1 MEIQELARAIGLD
14 GETAAHVA
22 RHQQAASQRPINTNG
37 LSPISASDLR
47 LTTRPT
53 RHISNSLLTPSP
65 QAPAPDSCQACGGIG
80 WYKEAVPVSHPH
92 FGKLFPCRC
101 TQAVQAKR
109 AQQERSAVLDRLA
122 SELGTL
128 ARCTLTNYDVQ
139 LPKAKAHQRCLE
151 QARKAVAAYAE
162 NPGDRWLYLHG
173 PVGTGKSHLAAA
185 AAHVLAEVYDQDA
198 YYRSVPDMIDAIR
211 SGYRE
216 GDYDARLEA
225 VKSVPI
231 LVLDDLGTEDPT
243 PKALAL
249 LFQIVQYRAIRDSI
263 TLITSNLSL
272 DQYAGIDDRIAS
284 RIRGRSLIIPV
295 ISEDARA
302 LLASTRRSPQ

>member
-1 MEIQELARAIGLD
+1 M
-14 GETAAHVA
+14 
-22 RHQQAASQRPINTNG
+22 
-37 LSPISASDLR
+37 
-47 LTTRPT
+47 
-53 RHISNSLLTPSP
+53 
-65 QAPAPDSCQACGGIG
+65 
-80 WYKEAVPVSHPH
+80 
-92 FGKLFPCRC
+92 
-101 TQAVQAKR
+101 
-109 AQQERSAVLDRLA
+109 LDRLK

-128 ARCTLTNYDVQ
+128 ACCTLDNYDPQ
-139 LPKAKAHQRCLE
+139 LPSSPKHQRCLE
-151 QARKAVAAYAE
+151 QARKAVAAYADD
-162 NPGDRWLYLHG
+162 PGDRWLYLHG

-185 AAHVLAEVYDQDA
+185 AANALAESYQQDA

-225 VKSVPI
+225 VKRVPI

-272 DQYAGIDDRIAS
+272 DQYAIVIDDRIAS

-302 LLASTRRSPQ
+302 LRASTRRSPQ